1 MKMKV
6 KASGKSSD
14 LITTSVYLL
23 FRKPARL
30 ADRLTTLDKNTD
42 DAIKIAKWT
51 VNIFNA
57 NCEKRTEM
65 IDEHWRVGTQSRRMC
80 RFFNLI
86 YDTLLCGGAS
96 LHVVYIYNKLHRLLL
111 HVSSV
116 PAGAPVWSVWKRA
129 ASPNLF
135 EWDEKESLANQIV

>member
-42 DAIKIAKWT
+42 DAIKIAK
-51 VNIFNA
+51 
-57 NCEKRTEM
+57 
-65 IDEHWRVGTQSRRMC
+65 
-80 RFFNLI
+80 
-86 YDTLLCGGAS
+86 
-96 LHVVYIYNKLHRLLL
+96 
-111 HVSSV
+111 
-116 PAGAPVWSVWKRA
+116 
-129 ASPNLF
+129 
-135 EWDEKESLANQIV
+135 